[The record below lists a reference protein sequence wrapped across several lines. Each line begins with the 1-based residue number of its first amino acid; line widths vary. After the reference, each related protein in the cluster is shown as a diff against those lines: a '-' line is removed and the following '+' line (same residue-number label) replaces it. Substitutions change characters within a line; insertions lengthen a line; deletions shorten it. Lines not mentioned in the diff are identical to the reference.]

1 LTASGALGYVP
12 ALILNQLIRIRH
24 CCNCWASRG
33 AAKGEQGYMHQS
45 AMKHGKLFFD
55 TYLSSGWKG
64 GDLSPLEGERGRGRI
79 LDIGSLDVN
88 GSLRQVAPAHFDY
101 VGVDFESGNGVD
113 VILEDPYHLPFG
125 DGTFDACISSSCFEH
140 SEFFWLVFDEVMRI
154 LRPDGLFYLNA
165 PSNGPF
171 HRYPMDCW
179 RFYPDSGHALV
190 NWARR
195 SGRRPA
201 MLETFIGS
209 RERREP
215 WYDFVAV
222 FVQDEA
228 FAERHPRRMIDTL
241 GRFFNGMRLGS
252 DDVIRYS
259 LLMEDRTVRSFL
271 RRLERD
277 LRMKR
282 KERKKR

>member
-1 LTASGALGYVP
+1 
-12 ALILNQLIRIRH
+12 
-24 CCNCWASRG
+24 
-33 AAKGEQGYMHQS
+33 MHQS
-45 AMKHGKLFFD
+45 AMNHGRLFFD
-55 TYLSSGWKG
+55 TYLSSG
-64 GDLSPLEGERGRGRI
+64 ERGGRI
-79 LDIGSLDVN
+79 LDIGSLNVN
-88 GSLRQVAPAHFDY
+88 GSLRQVAPTYFDY
-101 VGVDFESGNGVD
+101 VGVDFEPGNGVD
-113 VILEDPYHLPFG
+113 VILEDPYHFPFA
-125 DGTFDACISSSCFEH
+125 DGTFDACVSSSCFEH
-140 SEFFWLVFDEVMRI
+140 SEFFWLVFDDVMRV

-171 HRYPMDCW
+171 HRYPVDCW

-209 RERREP
+209 REKRER
-215 WYDFVAV
+215 WHDFVAV

-252 DDVIRYS
+252 DDVVRYS
-259 LLMEDRTVRSFL
+259 QIMEDRTVRSFL
-271 RRLERD
+271 RRLKRD

-282 KERKKR
+282 KERKKRSSVSRA